1 MAKSVLVVDDDQAF
15 RDVVSDLLRSRG
27 FEVSGLAATSDEA
40 VHAVRLLRP
49 DGVLLDVTLASM
61 DDFELVQELQFS
73 AGVSVL
79 LTSSDP
85 DSMNDSVAR
94 EVGAIGF
101 IPKIELARID
111 LHEYFERWISS
122 AGGLRRSNH

>member
-1 MAKSVLVVDDDQAF
+1 MSPERGTIRPAGQIISKTPRHFVGLSRGRSRVSPIVCWSILCHARFMAKSVLVVDDDQAF

-61 DDFELVQELQFS
+61 DDFE
-73 AGVSVL
+73 
-79 LTSSDP
+79 
-85 DSMNDSVAR
+85 
-94 EVGAIGF
+94 
-101 IPKIELARID
+101 
-111 LHEYFERWISS
+111 
-122 AGGLRRSNH
+122 